1 MISFRRFTAFSL
13 ILLLVL
19 ALVSPVLA
27 DASEEELQD
36 IQRQMRQQQSR
47 RNDAQRQVDN
57 LSDRLGLIQADL
69 DAAQSDYKA
78 IQAKR
83 AATEQ
88 QIKLNTE
95 ILAKTE
101 RNLAERTQILNKRMR
116 DIYENGQISY
126 LDVLL
131 GSADFRDFATR
142 VDILRRVL
150 DQDAALIAQVRA
162 ERELV
167 IQKREELERD
177 KAAILTLEQEAA
189 AKKEIIEARKQEQ
202 QAVLD
207 TAVNERDAA
216 EQAYRELQETSR
228 RIERM
233 LQSIQS
239 GNREAAGASGAMM
252 WPVQGVI
259 TSPFGWRTHP
269 IFGTSIFHSG
279 LDIGVDY
286 GEPVKAAD
294 GGIVVEAGWM
304 GGYGKAVIID
314 HGGGI
319 STLYGHNS
327 ELLVG
332 AGQRIGKGQVIAL
345 AGSTGYSTGP
355 HVHFEV
361 RKNGEPVNPYNYLP

>member
-202 QAVLD
+202 QAFLD